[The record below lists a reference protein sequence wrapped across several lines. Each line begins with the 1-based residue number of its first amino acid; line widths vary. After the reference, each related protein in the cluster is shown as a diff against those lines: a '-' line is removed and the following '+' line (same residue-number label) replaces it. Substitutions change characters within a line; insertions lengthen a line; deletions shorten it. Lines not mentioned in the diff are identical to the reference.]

1 MKEDEAIITGMDCN
15 PQWMFANYRPPQK
28 KRESKQKKNINK
40 IIFWKKKLQWLPT
53 YNISDSVKVTT
64 EWYHRVLEKKEDP
77 ITVTDFQIEDYMHE
91 NNWS

>member
-1 MKEDEAIITGMDCN
+1 MLEIIESIKCRITIITNG
-15 PQWMFANYRPPQK
+15 
-28 KRESKQKKNINK
+28 
-40 IIFWKKKLQWLPT
+40 LPT

>member
-1 MKEDEAIITGMDCN
+1 MKEITTTTIKIYKEKNLCEA
-15 PQWMFANYRPPQK
+15 
-28 KRESKQKKNINK
+28 
-40 IIFWKKKLQWLPT
+40 KKKLQWLPT